1 MSEETFMDKY
11 DDSEAV
17 AFIRNYLPLEL
28 KEKFSEDDIYYILDV
43 SEDYY
48 EQSDFFETDDET
60 EERELIEYIVREAE
74 KDEVGNFTRE
84 DILFILRGEEAYF
97 ESIYGD
103 MSDSQL

>member
-1 MSEETFMDKY
+1 MNDENFMDKY

-17 AFIRNYLPLEL
+17 AFIRNYLPMEL
-28 KEKFSEDDIYYILDV
+28 KEKLTEDDIYYILDV

-48 EQSDFFETDDET
+48 EQSNFFETADDET
-60 EERELIEYIVREAE
+60 EEHELIEYIVREAE
-74 KDEVGNFTRE
+74 KDKIGNFTKE

-103 MSDSQL
+103 ISE